1 MTLHTIHGHVF
12 FTLNIWMCMCGIVR
26 DKECVSIRVLPAV
39 SFSVFP
45 RSFSRTSA
53 LPMIHPVCGK
63 RQQSKDQKDGD
74 DGALGPVGAWET
86 LISAPEHA
94 SWRRVYNEMAHT
106 GRLLSLSTAMNT
118 LESWTCS
125 CNNKPL
131 TITLRSSSRVQLCR
145 IDTLRV
151 WTASHWCTTILYFSL
166 FQHRTYLISVCW
178 NIYSCD
184 MCLFPKGSI
193 RLLKE
198 PLGKNV
204 KLNIADIYLLKHLLI
219 LE

>member
-1 MTLHTIHGHVF
+1 MLLYGCIL
-12 FTLNIWMCMCGIVR
+12 FTLSMCTCGMVE

-45 RSFSRTSA
+45 LSFSCTST
-53 LPMIHPVCGK
+53 PPVIHPVCGK

-86 LISAPEHA
+86 LISAPKHA
-94 SWRRVYNEMAHT
+94 RWRRVYNELAHT

-131 TITLRSSSRVQLCR
+131 TIRLRSSSRVQLCR

-151 WTASHWCTTILYFSL
+151 WTAFSL
-166 FQHRTYLISVCW
+166 IDALQFCTFHFLGTGKKNLIWICG
-178 NIYSCD
+178 NICIYSCGI
-184 MCLFPKGSI
+184 CLYPEGSM
-193 RLLKE
+193 RLLME
-198 PLGKNV
+198 PLDKNI
-204 KLNIADIYLLKHLLI
+204 K
-219 LE
+219 